1 MPRYLTV
8 VIKTVKSINLTI
20 IQTLLNFFS
29 YFKLVLMLQYTKGD
43 LEEERTFNLILKAL
57 RI

>member
-1 MPRYLTV
+1 MPRYPTV
-8 VIKTVKSINLTI
+8 VIKTVKSINLAI

-29 YFKLVLMLQYTKGD
+29 YFKIVLMLQYTKGD
-43 LEEERTFNLILKAL
+43 LEEERTFDLILKAL

>member
-1 MPRYLTV
+1 MPRYPTV
-8 VIKTVKSINLTI
+8 VIKTVKSISLTI

-43 LEEERTFNLILKAL
+43 LEEERSFDLLLKAL